1 MPRACTLCVH
11 PDRQAIE
18 TALHGGTSLR
28 TIAAR
33 WSVSKTAILRH
44 RDAHAVTAPQPASQP
59 ALQVLVPEE
68 PLRVSPTPAP
78 DLAALE
84 TVLRCLHQQLLAL
97 KETTV

>member
-1 MPRACTLCVH
+1 MPRVCTLCIH

-28 TIAAR
+28 TIAAA
-33 WSVSKTAILRH
+33 WSVSKTALLRH
-44 RDAHAVTAPQPASQP
+44 RDAHGGTAPQPAQQP
-59 ALQVLVPEE
+59 ALQGLVLEE
-68 PLRVSPTPAP
+68 PSRRSPTPAP

-84 TVLRCLHQQLLAL
+84 TVLHCLHQQLLAL